1 MAFEKFPP
9 TNASEAVAVFKQDV
23 IIVHDV
29 AHGDENAEVLT
40 ENGLIPSIAKFIK
53 DTNERIGDGLVN
65 IEHSVTTNRDAV
77 DSHPIS
83 AITGLQ
89 TALDAKVDTSAFGTA
104 ASADLTTSATDTT
117 AGRVTKVGDG
127 GILSSSVPSVVL
139 NIALTSGIYR
149 YGSSD
154 PQSPN
159 AELGETLLSGVI
171 VVLPTT
177 SAAVLQVAYSNSTNA
192 GLRRIYIRYG
202 TTDSWSTW
210 NKQLAVGDYGLGTEF
225 LAAAATR
232 PPSNDANLITVTGFY
247 GTDSVTLGLPAL
259 AGGASTLRC
268 GLLALATG
276 SDDFQFIFTSR
287 NTDQVFY
294 GRKVAA
300 GAITWNEL
308 IHTGNE
314 STALAKDYAISVA
327 ADATLEINKKY
338 YIAGGTTYT
347 LPSGTGLPNG
357 TAISVRRRISVVPTI
372 QTTGGQTIRI
382 GTGDITY
389 QTDTSITF
397 DINAELIFVWT
408 GSVWEI

>member
-53 DTNERIGDGLVN
+53 DTNERI
-65 IEHSVTTNRDAV
+65 
-77 DSHPIS
+77 
-83 AITGLQ
+83 
-89 TALDAKVDTSAFGTA
+89 
-104 ASADLTTSATDTT
+104 
-117 AGRVTKVGDG
+117 GDG